1 MNIKTLILARGGSKG
16 IPGKNI
22 IDINGKPLIQYTID
36 AAKASKANDVWV
48 STNCD
53 KIASVAM
60 QLGSNVVKR
69 PENISGDKSK
79 SEEALLHFAS
89 LQDFDILVFIQP
101 TSPLIKSKYIN
112 QGLKMV
118 LSGEYD
124 SVFSVYEEHWI
135 PRWNKDGTP
144 DNWNISNRPM
154 RQDIPKKYVEN
165 GAFYITSR
173 ELLLKNKNRYSGRI
187 GMVEMA
193 YSKSFQVDSFD
204 DLLIIEKLLS

>member
-1 MNIKTLILARGGSKG
+1 
-16 IPGKNI
+16 
-22 IDINGKPLIQYTID
+22 
-36 AAKASKANDVWV
+36 
-48 STNCD
+48 
-53 KIASVAM
+53 
-60 QLGSNVVKR
+60 
-69 PENISGDKSK
+69 
-79 SEEALLHFAS
+79 LLHFAS